1 MTGNRDGDYS
11 VGYGR
16 PPRHTQFQKGQSGNP
31 RGRPKRIYRINA
43 STLNAALM
51 KALAEPVVGIENG
64 RPRRMTKLDAVMKQL
79 ANKAASGD
87 LTAAKLLATFV
98 QMADKRVRRF
108 INDVTVQDL
117 DAVIAHLE
125 GECAGKGQAIKQVG
139 SRNIET

>member
-16 PPRHTQFQKGQSGNP
+16 PPRHTQFQKGQSGTP

-64 RPRRMTKLDAVMKQL
+64 RPRRMTKLDALMKQL
-79 ANKAASGD
+79 VNKAVSGN
-87 LTAAKLLATFV
+87 LTAAKLLATLV

-108 INDVTVQDL
+108 INDVTVEDL
-117 DAVIAHLE
+117 DAVIAYLE
-125 GECAGKGQAIKQVG
+125 GERARNGQAIKQVG